1 MKSNLRKWLLPLM
14 LIVGFILHNRPL
26 QAQLVKDIENAIK
39 EDTVKKGVAADTKD
53 STTTLQKALAQKDS
67 LLQEYKLQQANQ
79 YLEIEGLKKQLE
91 AHDSI
96 KTAQLKVRIDS
107 MRTHIKGVP
116 VVVDKD
122 TLFYLYAKRGGIS
135 PSTRALNA
143 ETLLKKLGRQY
154 SLKPDSV
161 YIETTDIQSDI
172 MYKSDVILSIT
183 DLDALWEDSSRQA
196 LAEKWKGEIV
206 KELKVIKSR
215 HSILKLLEHIG
226 MFLLVIAFQ
235 IFLCIFISRMYRK
248 LKRYILVVKQTKLKP
263 VKIKDYELLNQDRVA
278 HFMVMGANALRYG
291 VIALLLIFTIPILFA
306 IFPAT
311 EKLALKIFSYMWNPV
326 KTVFHSVFN
335 YLPNLVMIV
344 VIFFSIKFL
353 IRGIKFLMDEIQS
366 QRLKINGFYPDWAQP
381 TYHIFRFLL
390 YAFMVAMIYPYL
402 PGSDSRVFQGISV
415 FVGLIVSLGSS
426 TVIANIVAG
435 MVITYMRPFKIGD
448 RIQLNDVMGD
458 VIEKTPFVTRIRTPK
473 NELVTIP
480 NSFIMSSHSINM
492 SASARKFGLIIY
504 TNVTIGYDA
513 PWRQVHQLLIDAALA
528 TPGVEKDPS
537 PFVLETALNDWYPVY
552 QINAYITQADNQP
565 RIMSALLQNIQD
577 YFNKAGVEI
586 MSPTF
591 IATRDGNRSTI
602 PKPGPYNPVG

>member
-591 IATRDGNRSTI
+591 IATRDGNQSTI

>member
-39 EDTVKKGVAADTKD
+39 EDTVKKSVAADTKD

-122 TLFYLYAKRGGIS
+122 TLFYLYAKRGGVS
-135 PSTRALNA
+135 PTTRALNA

-235 IFLCIFISRMYRK
+235 VFLCIFISRMYRK

-591 IATRDGNRSTI
+591 IATRDGNQSTI

>member
-1 MKSNLRKWLLPLM
+1 MKSSLRKGLLPLM
-14 LIVGFILHNRPL
+14 LIVGFILHILPL

-39 EDTVKKGVAADTKD
+39 EDTVKKSVAADIKD

-96 KTAQLKVRIDS
+96 KMAQLKVRIDS
-107 MRTHIKGVP
+107 MRAHIKGVP

-122 TLFYLYAKRGGIS
+122 TLFYLYAKRGGVS
-135 PSTRALNA
+135 PTTRALNA

-235 IFLCIFISRMYRK
+235 VFLCIFISRMYRK

-278 HFMVMGANALRYG
+278 HFMVMGANVLRYG

-353 IRGIKFLMDEIQS
+353 IRGIKFLMNEIQS

-591 IATRDGNRSTI
+591 IATRDGNQSTI